1 MQVRASERKWE
12 GAEEGERGLRGDW
25 NHVFGGG
32 GQGGRVEAR
41 GGKTIL
47 TSPAALPAQGDC
59 QAPSPAGGPRP
70 AGCRGGVGKGG
81 SGRGD
86 PLEGPLLSFRQK
98 KPQIPDPLDWGS
110 EPLKAG

>member
-41 GGKTIL
+41 GGKTEL
-47 TSPAALPAQGDC
+47 D
-59 QAPSPAGGPRP
+59 
-70 AGCRGGVGKGG
+70 
-81 SGRGD
+81 GR
-86 PLEGPLLSFRQK
+86 
-98 KPQIPDPLDWGS
+98 
-110 EPLKAG
+110 